1 MSLQQHHL
9 QTIILQARDSFY
21 QTVARDILVKKLA
34 GISLVEI
41 VRVIPKKNI
50 LDYVELYKQS
60 LPEKFPTCLSRIS
73 PVIVCFDEYLVGNI
87 MVMVCM

>member
-1 MSLQQHHL
+1 M
-9 QTIILQARDSFY
+9 
-21 QTVARDILVKKLA
+21 
-34 GISLVEI
+34 
-41 VRVIPKKNI
+41 RVIPKKNI

-87 MVMVCM
+87 MVMVCMWYCYKEVNALAPNSDLDTEADRGGVW